1 MQEVFEKLDDG
12 EVGLLADPN
21 KIIDKQERKI
31 NMEQFIAGWD
41 AAVAGIVPLNMVCAG
56 VSSPVAYLSRHGPF
70 LKAGIRSEVA

>member
-12 EVGLLADPN
+12 GAGLLADPN

-41 AAVAGIVPLNMVCAG
+41 AAVAGIVPLNMVCWR
-56 VSSPVAYLSRHGPF
+56 VKSRGLLIQARAFSQSWHP
-70 LKAGIRSEVA
+70 